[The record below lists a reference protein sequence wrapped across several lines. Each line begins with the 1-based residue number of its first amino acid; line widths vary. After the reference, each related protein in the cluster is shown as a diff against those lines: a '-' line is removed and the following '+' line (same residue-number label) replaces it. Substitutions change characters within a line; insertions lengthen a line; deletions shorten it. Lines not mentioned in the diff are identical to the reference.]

1 MTDHSA
7 LIERLEANEP
17 LPICPYDRRS
27 PEYWTTNDTDPCKF
41 CGTKNEEGAP
51 DLCRGAD
58 TRLFAEAAAALRD
71 QQAVMQMA
79 AERLSVHAQVRSKAS
94 GETYLRSS
102 MAGIAGDLFAALRP
116 LPSAPNQAKEA
127 GE

>member
-7 LIERLEANEP
+7 LIERLEERVAYDKRHFTVDP
-17 LPICPYDRRS
+17 LH
-27 PEYWTTNDTDPCKF
+27 
-41 CGTKNEEGAP
+41 
-51 DLCRGAD
+51 
-58 TRLFAEAAAALRD
+58 AEAAAALRD
-71 QQAVMQMA
+71 QRAVMQMA

-116 LPSAPNQAKEA
+116 LPSAPNQAKPETYL
-127 GE
+127 